1 MVIKR
6 NTNVAAESASTLIN
20 NQPPTS
26 EPQQASVSVVDRPLS
41 YSRKEPDSH
50 SITLQHS
57 PSEHPSPRHS
67 EQNRTEQNRPEL
79 NSCARLH
86 SSAWTCRDTD
96 SGRTAALCLSS
107 PLDKRRGHSPLT
119 DRVCC
124 RRRSTAYCLFHSLV

>member
-57 PSEHPSPRHS
+57 PSAPVSS
-67 EQNRTEQNRPEL
+67 SQRTEPDRTEPTRAEQL
-79 NSCARLH
+79 
-86 SSAWTCRDTD
+86 
-96 SGRTAALCLSS
+96 RTAALISVDVQRHGQWTHCCFV
-107 PLDKRRGHSPLT
+107 PVVPAGQTQRTLT
-119 DRVCC
+119 AD
-124 RRRSTAYCLFHSLV
+124 